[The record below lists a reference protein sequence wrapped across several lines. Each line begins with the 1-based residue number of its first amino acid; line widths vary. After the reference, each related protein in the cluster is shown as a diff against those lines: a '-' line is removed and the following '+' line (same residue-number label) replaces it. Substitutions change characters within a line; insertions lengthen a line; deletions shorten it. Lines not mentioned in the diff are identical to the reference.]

1 MKKKLVLTLLVVMA
15 FAVESQAA
23 GSTNTINNYV
33 DTVGNLLSDRMQ
45 FIAITLVMI
54 FSGILAWK
62 NASVAP
68 LGWGGAASLAI
79 AGSNSIA
86 TNLKN
91 LAL

>member
-1 MKKKLVLTLLVVMA
+1 MGKRLFWIIAALLV

-23 GSTNTINNYV
+23 GSTDTINNYV

-45 FIAITLVMI
+45 FIAITIVMI

-86 TNLKN
+86 NNLKN
-91 LAL
+91 LTM